1 MSASEPGLFVK
12 SIKMSKIVSFF
23 ISVIVLS
30 AAAIPVSAET
40 YKINLSDGDPNGPYM
55 ASMIKLAFEHLGRK
69 VEFKPVTEDMTQT
82 RLQEDTLN
90 GKLDIMWAGTSK
102 ELEEELEPIR
112 IPMFKGLLGH
122 RLLIIRKDDQAKFDR
137 VNSIEDLRKIPLG
150 QGTAWIDT
158 KILEANGLKVVK
170 TMKYQ
175 NLFYMLDGARFDGF
189 PRAVFE
195 PFSEVDKRSS
205 LNLAVEKHLMLVYKM
220 DFYLFVSKSNKQL
233 ARDLELGLNRAIAD
247 GSFEKVFLSAPSV
260 QEAIA
265 KGDLKNRLV
274 IPLENPFNSRE
285 TPIGRSELWIDPAS
299 L

>member
-1 MSASEPGLFVK
+1 MKLYRLVLQ
-12 SIKMSKIVSFF
+12 VCSFAL
-23 ISVIVLS
+23 ISLS
-30 AAAIPVSAET
+30 ASAET
-40 YKINLSDGDPNGPYM
+40 YKINLSDADPNGPYM

-69 VEFKPVTEDMTQT
+69 VDLQPIPDDMTQT
-82 RLQEDTLN
+82 RLQEDTMN
-90 GKLDIMWAGTSK
+90 GKLDIMWAGTSR
-102 ELEEELEPIR
+102 ELEDQLEPIR

-137 VNSIEDLRKIPLG
+137 VNNIDDLRQIPLG

-170 TMKYQ
+170 TTKYQ
-175 NLFYMLDGARFDGF
+175 NLFFMVDGARFDAF

-195 PFSEVDKRSS
+195 PFSEVDKRPN
-205 LNLAVEKHLMLVYKM
+205 LNLTVEKHLMLVYKM
-220 DFYLFVSKSNKQL
+220 DFYLFVSKNNKQL

-265 KGDLKNRLV
+265 NGNLKNRVV
-274 IPLENPFNSRE
+274 IPLNNPFNSKE
-285 TPIGRSELWIDPAS
+285 TPIDRAELWIDPAT